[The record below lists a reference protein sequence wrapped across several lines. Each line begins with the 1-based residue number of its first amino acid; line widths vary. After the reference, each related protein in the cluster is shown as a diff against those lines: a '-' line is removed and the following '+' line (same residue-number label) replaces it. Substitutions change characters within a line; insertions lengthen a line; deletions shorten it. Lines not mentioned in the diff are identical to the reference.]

1 MGTRDQTEIIAV
13 YGVSRQNNPLFFL
26 RLAQHPV
33 SIFQRSLTREFTAV
47 GSSVVAVLVAI
58 MVVQAFVT
66 QLKRAASGSIEPEA
80 VIALLGFLLVA
91 YLPVILALALFVSVL
106 LTLSRS
112 YRDSEMPVWFSSGLS
127 ITAWISPVLRFGLPI
142 VLVIAG
148 LSLFLTPWALS
159 QSAEY
164 ERILK
169 SRDEISRLSPG
180 TFIEARSANQMYF
193 IDKTADNSEYA
204 SNVFMHYNEN
214 GRVGVVVAEKGFSEI
229 DANGDRVLVLL
240 NGRRYEGTPSALDFR
255 IVDFQRMTKRIDV
268 KEIVADTP
276 RSKQRSTMALINEPT
291 PERIAEL
298 HWRIALPVAAVILAL
313 MAIPLSFVNPRS
325 GTSGNLVLAV
335 LIFFLYY
342 NLLNFFQAWT
352 VSGAVPMWLGL
363 LPVHLLMIGIL
374 VALFSRQLFSF
385 RFLVW
390 ARR

>member
-1 MGTRDQTEIIAV
+1 
-13 YGVSRQNNPLFFL
+13 
-26 RLAQHPV
+26 V

-58 MVVQAFVT
+58 MVVQAFIT

-127 ITAWISPVLRFGLPI
+127 ITAWVNPVLRFGLPI
-142 VLVIAG
+142 VLVTAG

-159 QSAEY
+159 QSSEY

-229 DANGDRVLVLL
+229 DARGDKVLVLL

-255 IVDFQRMTKRIDV
+255 IVDFERMTKRIDV
-268 KEIVADTP
+268 KEIAADTP
-276 RSKQRSTMALINEPT
+276 RTKQLSTMALIAEPT
-291 PERIAEL
+291 ADHIAEL
-298 HWRIALPVAAVILAL
+298 HWRIALPVAALILAL

-325 GTSGNLVLAV
+325 GTSANLILAV

-352 VSGAVPMWLGL
+352 VSGTVPMWLGL

-374 VALFSRQLFSF
+374 IVLFSRQLFSF
-385 RFLVW
+385 RFLVSS
-390 ARR
+390 RR

>member
-1 MGTRDQTEIIAV
+1 
-13 YGVSRQNNPLFFL
+13 
-26 RLAQHPV
+26 V

-58 MVVQAFVT
+58 MVVQAFIT
-66 QLKRAASGSIEPEA
+66 QLKRASSGSIEAEA

-112 YRDSEMPVWFSSGLS
+112 YRDSEMPIWFSSGLS
-127 ITAWISPVLRFGLPI
+127 ITAWVNPVLRFGVPI
-142 VLVIAG
+142 VMVTAG
-148 LSLFLTPWALS
+148 LSLFLTPWALT
-159 QSAEY
+159 QSTEY
-164 ERILK
+164 ERQFK
-169 SRDEISRLSPG
+169 NRDEISRLSPG

-193 IDKTADNSEYA
+193 VDKTADNSEYA

-214 GRVGVVVAEKGFSEI
+214 GRVGVVVAEKGFPSV
-229 DANGDRVLVLL
+229 DANGDKVLVLL

-255 IVDFQRMTKRIDV
+255 IVDFERMTKRIEV
-268 KEIVADTP
+268 KEAVADKP
-276 RSKQRSTMALINEPT
+276 RTKQLPTMTLINEPT

-298 HWRIALPVAAVILAL
+298 HWRIALPVAALILSL

-325 GTSGNLVLAV
+325 GTSGNLILAI

-352 VSGAVPMWLGL
+352 ADGTVPMWLGL
-363 LPVHLLMIGIL
+363 LPVHLAMIAIL
-374 VALFSRQLFSF
+374 VVLFSRQLFSF
-385 RFLVW
+385 RFLVSS
-390 ARR
+390 RRGIV

>member
-1 MGTRDQTEIIAV
+1 
-13 YGVSRQNNPLFFL
+13 
-26 RLAQHPV
+26 V

-47 GSSVVAVLVAI
+47 GSSVVVVLVAI
-58 MVVQAFVT
+58 MVVNAFVT

-112 YRDSEMPVWFSSGLS
+112 YRDSEMPIWFSSGLS

-142 VLVIAG
+142 VLVTAG
-148 LSLFLTPWALS
+148 LSFFLTPWALS

-214 GRVGVVVAEKGFSEI
+214 GRVGVVVAEKGFTEV
-229 DANGDRVLVLL
+229 DAKGDRVFVLL

-268 KEIVADTP
+268 KEIAADAP
-276 RSKQRSTMALINEPT
+276 RTKQLSTMALINEPT
-291 PERIAEL
+291 PDRIAEL
-298 HWRIALPVAAVILAL
+298 HWRIALPVAALILAL

-325 GTSGNLVLAV
+325 GTSANLVLAV

-352 VSGAVPMWLGL
+352 VSGTVPMWLGL

-374 VALFSRQLFSF
+374 IVLFSRQLFSF
-385 RFLVW
+385 RFLVSS
-390 ARR
+390 RR

>member
-1 MGTRDQTEIIAV
+1 MWRIRNYRCLRRLTSKQRI
-13 YGVSRQNNPLFFL
+13 YLFL
-26 RLAQHPV
+26 IGSAHV

-58 MVVQAFVT
+58 MVVQAFIT
-66 QLKRAASGSIEPEA
+66 QLKRAASGSIEAEA

-112 YRDSEMPVWFSSGLS
+112 YRDSEMPIWFSSGLS
-127 ITAWISPVLRFGLPI
+127 ITAWVSPVLRFGVPI
-142 VLVIAG
+142 VLVTAG
-148 LSLFLTPWALS
+148 LSLFLTPWALT
-159 QSAEY
+159 QSTEY
-164 ERILK
+164 ERQFK
-169 SRDEISRLSPG
+169 NRDEISRLSPG

-193 IDKTADNSEYA
+193 VDKTADNSEYA

-214 GRVGVVVAEKGFSEI
+214 GRVGVVVAEKGFPSV
-229 DANGDRVLVLL
+229 DANGDKVLVLL

-255 IVDFQRMTKRIDV
+255 IVDFQRMTKRIEV
-268 KEIVADTP
+268 KEAAADKP
-276 RSKQRSTMALINEPT
+276 RTKQLPTMTLINEPT

-298 HWRIALPVAAVILAL
+298 HWRIALPVAALILSL

-325 GTSGNLVLAV
+325 GTSGNLILAV

-352 VSGAVPMWLGL
+352 ADGTVPMWLGL
-363 LPVHLLMIGIL
+363 LPVHLAMIAIL

-385 RFLVW
+385 RFLV
-390 ARR
+390 ASRR

>member
-1 MGTRDQTEIIAV
+1 
-13 YGVSRQNNPLFFL
+13 
-26 RLAQHPV
+26 V

-58 MVVQAFVT
+58 MVVQAFIT

-127 ITAWISPVLRFGLPI
+127 ITAWVNPVLRFGLPI
-142 VLVIAG
+142 VLVTAG

-159 QSAEY
+159 QSSEY

-180 TFIEARSANQMYF
+180 TFIEARSTNQMYF

-214 GRVGVVVAEKGFSEI
+214 GRVGVLVAEKGFSEI
-229 DANGDRVLVLL
+229 DAKGDKVLVLL
-240 NGRRYEGTPSALDFR
+240 NGRQYEGTPSALDFR
-255 IVDFQRMTKRIDV
+255 VIDFQRMTKRIDV
-268 KEIVADTP
+268 KEIAADTP
-276 RSKQRSTMALINEPT
+276 RTKQLSTMALIKEPT
-291 PERIAEL
+291 ADHIAEL
-298 HWRIALPVAAVILAL
+298 HWRIALPVAALILAL

-325 GTSGNLVLAV
+325 GTSANLILAV

-352 VSGAVPMWLGL
+352 VSGTVPMWLGL
-363 LPVHLLMIGIL
+363 LPVHVLMIAIL
-374 VALFSRQLFSF
+374 VVLFSRQLFSF
-385 RFLVW
+385 RFLVSS
-390 ARR
+390 RR